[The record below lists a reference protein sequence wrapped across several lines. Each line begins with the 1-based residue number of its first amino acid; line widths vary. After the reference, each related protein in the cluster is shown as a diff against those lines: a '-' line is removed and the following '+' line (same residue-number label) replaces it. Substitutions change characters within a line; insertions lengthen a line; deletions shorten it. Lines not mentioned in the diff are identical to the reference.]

1 MSCLLSLDPVY
12 GYCKAREISDIV
24 ASGTWLLQDTGSLRH
39 CCIWYMAAARYEMSP
54 TSLRL
59 THGCCKI
66 REVSDIVASGTW
78 LLQVT
83 NILRVGSFD
92 LHMAVAGLLNAMREV
107 IDGFGSD
114 RFLISCRFVRGNM
127 VSQNVR

>member
-1 MSCLLSLDPVY
+1 MAT
-12 GYCKAREISDIV
+12 ARHEK
-24 ASGTWLLQDTGSLRH
+24 
-39 CCIWYMAAARYEMSP
+39 SP
-54 TSLRL
+54 TLL
-59 THGCCKI
+59 HLAHGCCKI

-83 NILRVGSFD
+83 NILRVGSFN

-107 IDGFGSD
+107 VDGFVSD